1 MRSLWRAARHQNR
14 IFWRT
19 PVAAFFTLV
28 FPILMLVLFTAI
40 FGNDAFDT
48 VYGQVNSSQ
57 FYTPGLAV
65 FAAASSTYTGIGI
78 NLASRRELG
87 ILKRVRGTP
96 MPRWTYLGGV
106 VVSAVWI
113 AALGVTAMVVL
124 GVVAYGV
131 NVEAA
136 KVPAM
141 LLSFAVGSASFAAL
155 GLALASVARS
165 VSMAV
170 PIANATLL
178 PMAFISNIFRPVRQR
193 DPRLAGAD
201 RRHLPPQAFRAG
213 LRRGH
218 EPAVGGSGRRVA
230 PARRAGALAGSSC
243 RGGRVAVQL
252 GPARGLRSGVA
263 AARPTGACLASTD
276 GPLRR
281 VRAVRRERSRVRP

>member
-1 MRSLWRAARHQNR
+1 MSPARSLWRCTRSQNR

-48 VYGQVNSSQ
+48 VYGRVNSSQ

-96 MPRWTYLGGV
+96 LPPWVYLAGV
-106 VVSAVWI
+106 VLSAVWI
-113 AALGVTAMVVL
+113 AALGVAAMVVL
-124 GVVAYGV
+124 GVAAYGV

-136 KVPAM
+136 KLPAM
-141 LLSFAVGSASFAAL
+141 LLSFGVGSASFAAL

-178 PMAFISNIFRPVRQR
+178 PIAFVSNIFIPFGSETPRWLEVIGDIFPLKHFGLAFGEAMNPLSEAPAVEW
-193 DPRLAGAD
+193 PRLGV
-201 RRHLPPQAFRAG
+201 LV
-213 LRRGH
+213 LWL
-218 EPAVGGSGRRVA
+218 AVGA
-230 PARRAGALAGSSC
+230 A
-243 RGGRVAVQL
+243 
-252 GPARGLRSGVA
+252 VA
-263 AARPTGACLASTD
+263 AWRFTWDPPISTGRASRRPTRGRTST
-276 GPLRR
+276 PSI
-281 VRAVRRERSRVRP
+281 AE

>member
-1 MRSLWRAARHQNR
+1 MRPARLLWRCTRNQNR

-40 FGNDAFDT
+40 FGNDAFDSA
-48 VYGQVNSSQ
+48 YGRVSNSQ

-96 MPRWTYLGGV
+96 LPPWVYLGGAV
-106 VVSAVWI
+106 LSAVWI
-113 AALGVTAMVVL
+113 AALAVTVMVVL

-141 LLSFAVGSASFAAL
+141 LLTFAVGSASFAAL

-165 VSMAV
+165 VSIAV
-170 PIANATLL
+170 PIANVSLL
-178 PMAFISNIFRPVRQR
+178 PLAFISNIFIPVGN
-193 DPRLAGAD
+193 DAPRLLEIAGDVFPLKHFGLAFGEAMNPLSEAPAFEWHRLGVLLLWLAVGAAIAAWRFTWD
-201 RRHLPPQAFRAG
+201 PPISTGGESR
-213 LRRGH
+213 RRGRT
-218 EPAVGGSGRRVA
+218 SA
-230 PARRAGALAGSSC
+230 PSIA
-243 RGGRVAVQL
+243 
-252 GPARGLRSGVA
+252 
-263 AARPTGACLASTD
+263 
-276 GPLRR
+276 
-281 VRAVRRERSRVRP
+281 E

>member
-1 MRSLWRAARHQNR
+1 MRSLWRGARHQNR

-48 VYGQVNSSQ
+48 VYGRVNSSQ

-113 AALGVTAMVVL
+113 AALGVAAMVVL

-178 PMAFISNIFRPVRQR
+178 PMAFISNIFVPFGSET
-193 DPRLAGAD
+193 PRWLDLLGDIFPLKHFGLAFGEAMNPLSEAPAVEWHRLGVLALWLAAGAAVAAWRFSWD
-201 RRHLPPQAFRAG
+201 PP
-213 LRRGH
+213 
-218 EPAVGGSGRRVA
+218 VISGRRSRRRTRPA
-230 PARRAGALAGSSC
+230 PA
-243 RGGRVAVQL
+243 
-252 GPARGLRSGVA
+252 
-263 AARPTGACLASTD
+263 
-276 GPLRR
+276 
-281 VRAVRRERSRVRP
+281 

>member
-1 MRSLWRAARHQNR
+1 MRPLWRCIRIQNR

-48 VYGQVNSSQ
+48 VYGRVNSSQ

-96 MPRWTYLGGV
+96 LPPWVYLGGV
-106 VVSAVWI
+106 VLSAVWI
-113 AALGVTAMVVL
+113 AALGVTAMVIL
-124 GVVAYGV
+124 GVAAYGV

-141 LLSFAVGSASFAAL
+141 LLSFVVGAASFAAL

-178 PMAFISNIFRPVRQR
+178 PMAFISNIFIPFGSETPRLLEIAGDVFPLKHFGLAFGEAMNPLSDAPAIEWHRLGVLLLWLAVGALVASRRFTWEPPVPSARVSRRRGRPV
-193 DPRLAGAD
+193 P
-201 RRHLPPQAFRAG
+201 
-213 LRRGH
+213 
-218 EPAVGGSGRRVA
+218 S
-230 PARRAGALAGSSC
+230 
-243 RGGRVAVQL
+243 
-252 GPARGLRSGVA
+252 
-263 AARPTGACLASTD
+263 
-276 GPLRR
+276 
-281 VRAVRRERSRVRP
+281 

>member
-1 MRSLWRAARHQNR
+1 MKSARLLWRCTRHQNR
-14 IFWRT
+14 VFWRT

-48 VYGQVNSSQ
+48 VYGRVRSSQ

-96 MPRWTYLGGV
+96 LPRWVYLGGV
-106 VVSAVWI
+106 VLSAVWI
-113 AALGVTAMVVL
+113 AALGVTIMVVL

-141 LLSFAVGSASFAAL
+141 LLSFAVGAASFAAL

-178 PMAFISNIFRPVRQR
+178 PIAFVSNIFVPFGNETPRWLELLGDIFPLKHFGLAFGEAMNPLSEAPAIEWQR
-193 DPRLAGAD
+193 LGVLLLWLAAGAAVAAS
-201 RRHLPPQAFRAG
+201 RFTWEPPAPAGRAA
-213 LRRGH
+213 RRG
-218 EPAVGGSGRRVA
+218 R
-230 PARRAGALAGSSC
+230 
-243 RGGRVAVQL
+243 
-252 GPARGLRSGVA
+252 
-263 AARPTGACLASTD
+263 
-276 GPLRR
+276 
-281 VRAVRRERSRVRP
+281 RSRTPSIDQ

>member
-1 MRSLWRAARHQNR
+1 MRSLWRGARHQNR

-48 VYGQVNSSQ
+48 VYGRVNSSQ

-106 VVSAVWI
+106 VLSAVWI
-113 AALGVTAMVVL
+113 AALGVAAMVVL

-141 LLSFAVGSASFAAL
+141 LLSFAVGSATFAAL

-178 PMAFISNIFRPVRQR
+178 PLAFVSNIFVPFGTETPAWLELLGDIFPLKHFGLAFGEAMNPWSEAPAVEWH
-193 DPRLAGAD
+193 RLGVLALWLVAGAAVAAWRFSWD
-201 RRHLPPQAFRAG
+201 PP
-213 LRRGH
+213 
-218 EPAVGGSGRRVA
+218 VVSGRRS
-230 PARRAGALAGSSC
+230 RR
-243 RGGRVAVQL
+243 
-252 GPARGLRSGVA
+252 
-263 AARPTGACLASTD
+263 
-276 GPLRR
+276 
-281 VRAVRRERSRVRP
+281 RSRAQPV

>member
-1 MRSLWRAARHQNR
+1 MRSLRLLWRCARIQNR

-48 VYGQVNSSQ
+48 VYGRVNSSQ

-96 MPRWTYLGGV
+96 LPSWAYLGGV
-106 VVSAVWI
+106 VLSAVWI
-113 AALGVTAMVVL
+113 AALGVAAMVVL
-124 GVVAYGV
+124 GVAAYGV
-131 NVEAA
+131 NVEAS

-141 LLSFAVGSASFAAL
+141 LLSFAVGAASFAAL

-165 VSMAV
+165 VSMAA

-178 PMAFISNIFRPVRQR
+178 PVAFISNIFVPLGTEA
-193 DPRLAGAD
+193 PRLLEIAGDLFPLKHFGLAFGEAMSPLSEAPAIEWHRLGVLLLWLAAGAAVAAWKFSWD
-201 RRHLPPQAFRAG
+201 PPAPTGSATR
-213 LRRGH
+213 RRGRRS
-218 EPAVGGSGRRVA
+218 PA
-230 PARRAGALAGSSC
+230 
-243 RGGRVAVQL
+243 
-252 GPARGLRSGVA
+252 
-263 AARPTGACLASTD
+263 
-276 GPLRR
+276 
-281 VRAVRRERSRVRP
+281 

>member
-1 MRSLWRAARHQNR
+1 MMSARLLWRCMRYQNR
-14 IFWRT
+14 VFWRT

-48 VYGQVNSSQ
+48 VYGRVRSSQ

-78 NLASRRELG
+78 NLARRRELG

-96 MPRWTYLGGV
+96 LPRWVYLGGV
-106 VVSAVWI
+106 VLSAVWI
-113 AALGVTAMVVL
+113 AALGVTIMVVL

-141 LLSFAVGSASFAAL
+141 LLSFAVGAASFAAL

-178 PMAFISNIFRPVRQR
+178 PMAFVSNIFVPFGNETPRWLELLGDIFPLKHFGLAFGEAMNPLSEAPAIEWQR
-193 DPRLAGAD
+193 LGVLLLWLAAGAAVAAS
-201 RRHLPPQAFRAG
+201 RFTWEPP
-213 LRRGH
+213 
-218 EPAVGGSGRRVA
+218 A
-230 PARRAGALAGSSC
+230 PA
-243 RGGRVAVQL
+243 GR
-252 GPARGLRSGVA
+252 
-263 AARPTGACLASTD
+263 AAR
-276 GPLRR
+276 
-281 VRAVRRERSRVRP
+281 RSPQSRMPSIDQ

>member
-1 MRSLWRAARHQNR
+1 MRTLWRCARIQNR

-40 FGNDAFDT
+40 FGNDAFDS
-48 VYGQVNSSQ
+48 VYGRVNSSQ

-65 FAAASSTYTGIGI
+65 FAAASSAYTGIGV

-96 MPRWTYLGGV
+96 LPRRAYLGGV
-106 VVSAVWI
+106 VLSAVWI
-113 AALGVTAMVVL
+113 AALGVVAMIVL
-124 GVVAYGV
+124 GVAAYGV

-141 LLSFAVGSASFAAL
+141 LLSFAVGTASFAAL

-178 PMAFISNIFRPVRQR
+178 PMAFISNIFVPFGT
-193 DPRLAGAD
+193 DTPRWLEVLGDIFPLKHFGLALGEAMNPFSD
-201 RRHLPPQAFRAG
+201 APAIEWHRLG
-213 LRRGH
+213 VLVLWL
-218 EPAVGGSGRRVA
+218 AVGAVVAARRFSWDPPAPSGRA
-230 PARRAGALAGSSC
+230 SRR
-243 RGGRVAVQL
+243 
-252 GPARGLRSGVA
+252 
-263 AARPTGACLASTD
+263 
-276 GPLRR
+276 
-281 VRAVRRERSRVRP
+281 RSRVPA

>member
-1 MRSLWRAARHQNR
+1 MRSLWRGTRHQNR

-48 VYGQVNSSQ
+48 VYGHVNSSQ

-65 FAAASSTYTGIGI
+65 FAAASSTYTALAIT
-78 NLASRRELG
+78 LASRRELG
-87 ILKRVRGTP
+87 ILKRVKGTP
-96 MPRWTYLGGV
+96 MPRWAYLGGV

-124 GVVAYGV
+124 GVAAYGV

-141 LLSFAVGSASFAAL
+141 VLSFAVGSACFAAL
-155 GLALASVARS
+155 GLALASLARS

-170 PIANATLL
+170 PTANATLL
-178 PMAFISNIFRPVRQR
+178 PMAFISNIFVPFGS
-193 DPRLAGAD
+193 DTPGWLELLGDIFPLKHFGLAFGEAMN
-201 RRHLPPQAFRAG
+201 PFSEA
-213 LRRGH
+213 
-218 EPAVGGSGRRVA
+218 PAVEWHRLGVLVLWSAVGAAVTAWRFSWDPPVVSGRASRRRSQPA
-230 PARRAGALAGSSC
+230 PA
-243 RGGRVAVQL
+243 
-252 GPARGLRSGVA
+252 
-263 AARPTGACLASTD
+263 
-276 GPLRR
+276 
-281 VRAVRRERSRVRP
+281 

>member
-1 MRSLWRAARHQNR
+1 MRSARLLWRCTRSQNR

-28 FPILMLVLFTAI
+28 FPILMLVLFIAI

-48 VYGQVNSSQ
+48 VYGRINSGQ

-96 MPRWTYLGGV
+96 LPRWVYLGGV
-106 VVSAVWI
+106 VLSAVWI
-113 AALGVTAMVVL
+113 AALGVAAMVVL
-124 GVVAYGV
+124 GVAAYGV

-141 LLSFAVGSASFAAL
+141 LLSFGVGSATFAAL
-155 GLALASVARS
+155 GLALASMARS

-170 PIANATLL
+170 PMANATLL
-178 PMAFISNIFRPVRQR
+178 PMAFVSNIFIPLGSETPRWLELIGDVFPLKHFGLAFGEAMNPLSDAPAIEWHRLGVLVLWLAAGAAVASWRFSWDPPVYSGRAARRRGRPV
-193 DPRLAGAD
+193 
-201 RRHLPPQAFRAG
+201 
-213 LRRGH
+213 
-218 EPAVGGSGRRVA
+218 A
-230 PARRAGALAGSSC
+230 PSI
-243 RGGRVAVQL
+243 
-252 GPARGLRSGVA
+252 
-263 AARPTGACLASTD
+263 D
-276 GPLRR
+276 G
-281 VRAVRRERSRVRP
+281 

>member
-1 MRSLWRAARHQNR
+1 MRPARLLWRCTRNQNR

-48 VYGQVNSSQ
+48 VYGRVRSSQ

-96 MPRWTYLGGV
+96 LPRWVYLGGV
-106 VVSAVWI
+106 VLSAVWI
-113 AALGVTAMVVL
+113 AALGVTIMVVL
-124 GVVAYGV
+124 GVVVYGV

-141 LLSFAVGSASFAAL
+141 LLSFGVGAASFAAL

-178 PMAFISNIFRPVRQR
+178 PVAFISNIFIPFGSEA
-193 DPRLAGAD
+193 PRLLEIAGNVFPLKHFGLAFGEAMNPLSEAPAIEWQRLGVLLLWLAAGAAVAAS
-201 RRHLPPQAFRAG
+201 RFTWEPPAPAGRAA
-213 LRRGH
+213 RRG
-218 EPAVGGSGRRVA
+218 R
-230 PARRAGALAGSSC
+230 
-243 RGGRVAVQL
+243 
-252 GPARGLRSGVA
+252 
-263 AARPTGACLASTD
+263 
-276 GPLRR
+276 
-281 VRAVRRERSRVRP
+281 RSRTPSIDQ

>member
-1 MRSLWRAARHQNR
+1 MMASARLLWRCTRHQTR

-28 FPILMLVLFTAI
+28 FPILMMVLFTAI
-40 FGNDAFDT
+40 FGNDTFDT
-48 VYGQVNSSQ
+48 VYGRVKTSQ

-96 MPRWTYLGGV
+96 LPRWVYLSGV
-106 VVSAVWI
+106 VLSAVWI
-113 AALGVTAMVVL
+113 AALGVAAMVVL

-155 GLALASVARS
+155 GLALASVAKS
-165 VSMAV
+165 VNMAV

-178 PMAFISNIFRPVRQR
+178 PVAFISDIFIPLGTDAPRP
-193 DPRLAGAD
+193 LEIAGAIFPIK
-201 RRHLPPQAFRAG
+201 HFGLAFGEAMNP
-213 LRRGH
+213 LS
-218 EPAVGGSGRRVA
+218 EA
-230 PARRAGALAGSSC
+230 PAIEWHRLGILLLWMAAGA
-243 RGGRVAVQL
+243 AVT
-252 GPARGLRSGVA
+252 ALRFTWDP
-263 AARPTGACLASTD
+263 PTPKS
-276 GPLRR
+276 R
-281 VRAVRRERSRVRP
+281 RSRRSKTAAQH

>member
-1 MRSLWRAARHQNR
+1 MGSLRLLWRCTRIQNR

-19 PVAAFFTLV
+19 PIAAFFTLV

-48 VYGQVNSSQ
+48 VYGRVRSSQ

-96 MPRWTYLGGV
+96 LPPWVYLGGV
-106 VVSAVWI
+106 VLSAVWI
-113 AALGVTAMVVL
+113 AALGVTIMVAL

-141 LLSFAVGSASFAAL
+141 LLAFAAGSAAFAAL

-165 VSMAV
+165 VSVAV
-170 PIANATLL
+170 PIANASLL
-178 PMAFISNIFRPVRQR
+178 PVAFISNIFIPFGNEA
-193 DPRLAGAD
+193 PRLLEIAGDVFPLKHFGLAFGEAMNP
-201 RRHLPPQAFRAG
+201 LSQAPAIEWHRLG
-213 LRRGH
+213 VLLLWL
-218 EPAVGGSGRRVA
+218 AVGAAIAAWRFRWDPPAAAGRSGRR
-230 PARRAGALAGSSC
+230 RR
-243 RGGRVAVQL
+243 
-252 GPARGLRSGVA
+252 RSGA
-263 AARPTGACLASTD
+263 PSID
-276 GPLRR
+276 G
-281 VRAVRRERSRVRP
+281 

>member
-1 MRSLWRAARHQNR
+1 MRALGRCVRIQNR

-40 FGNDAFDT
+40 FGNDAFDS
-48 VYGQVNSSQ
+48 VYGRVNSSQ

-96 MPRWTYLGGV
+96 LPGWTYLGGV
-106 VVSAVWI
+106 VLSAVWI
-113 AALGVTAMVVL
+113 AALGVAAMVAL
-124 GVVAYGV
+124 GVAAYGV

-141 LLSFAVGSASFAAL
+141 ILSFAVGAASFAAL
-155 GLALASVARS
+155 GLALASMAPS

-170 PIANATLL
+170 PMANATLL
-178 PMAFISNIFRPVRQR
+178 PLAFISNIFVPFGT
-193 DPRLAGAD
+193 DTPRWLEVLGDIFPLKHFGLAFGEAMNPFSDAPAIEWHRLGVLVLWLAAGAVVAA
-201 RRHLPPQAFRAG
+201 RRFSWDPPVTSGRSSR
-213 LRRGH
+213 RRGRR
-218 EPAVGGSGRRVA
+218 GSV
-230 PARRAGALAGSSC
+230 LAE
-243 RGGRVAVQL
+243 
-252 GPARGLRSGVA
+252 
-263 AARPTGACLASTD
+263 TAS
-276 GPLRR
+276 
-281 VRAVRRERSRVRP
+281 

>member
-1 MRSLWRAARHQNR
+1 MKSARLLWRCMRYQNR
-14 IFWRT
+14 VFWRT

-48 VYGQVNSSQ
+48 VYGRVRSSQ

-96 MPRWTYLGGV
+96 LPRWVYLGGV
-106 VVSAVWI
+106 VLSAVWI
-113 AALGVTAMVVL
+113 AALGVTIMVVL

-141 LLSFAVGSASFAAL
+141 LLSFAVGAASFAAL

-178 PMAFISNIFRPVRQR
+178 PIAFVSNIFVPFGNDTPRWLELLGDIFPLKHFGLAFGEAMNPLSEAPAIEWQR
-193 DPRLAGAD
+193 LGVLLLWLAAGAAVAAS
-201 RRHLPPQAFRAG
+201 RFTWEPPAPSGRAA
-213 LRRGH
+213 RRG
-218 EPAVGGSGRRVA
+218 R
-230 PARRAGALAGSSC
+230 
-243 RGGRVAVQL
+243 
-252 GPARGLRSGVA
+252 
-263 AARPTGACLASTD
+263 
-276 GPLRR
+276 
-281 VRAVRRERSRVRP
+281 RSRTPSIDQ